1 MRKLLFAFAIVFVL
15 APFLLTQSAYA
26 DDHLFNA
33 VNSQGADNRG
43 FGNPV
48 VGNPGDAQADPT
60 SVPGTG
66 DPKVGTETGHPS
78 VDCEDLNPT
87 AGNNAA
93 FC

>member
-1 MRKLLFAFAIVFVL
+1 MKTLFFAFTFVFVL
-15 APFLLTQSAYA
+15 AVFLLPQSAYA

-33 VNSQGADNRG
+33 ANSQGVDNRG

-48 VGNPGDAQADPT
+48 VGNPGDAQADPK

-66 DPKVGTETGHPS
+66 DPKVGAETGHPS

-87 AGNNAA
+87 AADNAS